1 MKTFVIQSFNSVE
14 KIKKFVLILVITL
27 FSFPAM
33 ALLPL
38 DPDYIEIFDTCCRCG
53 LCEATYPDSF
63 FLPDEGKAQ
72 ILVGFDIE
80 EVQEAKKACPS
91 SAIYVLVD

>member
-33 ALLPL
+33 ALLSG
-38 DPDYIEIFDTCCRCG
+38 DIVEITDDCSRCG
-53 LCEATYPDSF
+53 QCEENYPDSF
-63 FLPDEGKAQ
+63 FLPDQGKAV
-72 ILVGFDIE
+72 ILVGYDMADI
-80 EVQEAKKACPS
+80 VEAEKDCPS
-91 SAIYVLVD
+91 AAIKIK